1 MLTVPCTWRPA
12 PLLRHDLQHLFSPLD
27 VVVLESG
34 IICKNNLNY
43 YESLVCIK
51 EIEKENLK

>member
-1 MLTVPCTWRPA
+1 LAHTGGCARLEGV
-12 PLLRHDLQHLFSPLD
+12 D
-27 VVVLESG
+27 VVLESG